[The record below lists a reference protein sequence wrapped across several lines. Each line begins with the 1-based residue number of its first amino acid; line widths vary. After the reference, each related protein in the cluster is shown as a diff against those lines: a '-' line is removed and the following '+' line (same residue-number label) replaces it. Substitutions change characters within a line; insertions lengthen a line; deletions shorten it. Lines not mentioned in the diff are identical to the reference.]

1 VGEGPSFWRYV
12 PPNAVT
18 AASLILGLLAI
29 ESAVGGRPIDAAWW
43 GLLVTLTDKLDGFL
57 ANWLKATSQFGVQL
71 DSLADLL
78 AFGVVPSTI
87 FYAYFTAHP
96 QYGWADGIGA
106 LGLRAICGVYVVA
119 VAIRLARF
127 NVMAAKGQQKHYTG
141 TPSTMTAGMLI
152 SFFLFTLKYASP
164 AASAPEKLDN
174 WHLFGALRTDALIPW
189 LPVTLLLGGAGMLSP
204 LRVPKLGRTFHPAA
218 TALLLAAVFFGY
230 SMGIIR
236 RLPEYLVGGGLYY
249 LGICIAYHL
258 RTKPARD

>member
-1 VGEGPSFWRYV
+1 VSRWRYV

-18 AASLILGLLAI
+18 AASLVLGVLAV
-29 ESAVGGRPIDAAWW
+29 ESAVGGRPVDAAWW
-43 GLLVTLTDKLDGFL
+43 GLVVTLTDKLDGFL

-78 AFGVVPSTI
+78 AFGVVPSTVM
-87 FYAYFTAHP
+87 YAYFAAHP
-96 QYGWADGIGA
+96 QFGWAHGIGG
-106 LGLRAICGVYVVA
+106 LGLRAICGAYVIA

-127 NVMAAKGQQKHYTG
+127 NVMAQKGQQKHYLG
-141 TPSTMTAGMLI
+141 TPSTMTAGVLMA
-152 SFFLFTLKYASP
+152 FFLFTLKYASP
-164 AASAPEKLDN
+164 DASAPEQLDN
-174 WHLFGALRTDALIPW
+174 WRLFGPLHTDALIAW
-189 LPVTLLLGGAGMLSP
+189 LPLTLLIGAAGMLSP

-249 LGICIAYHL
+249 FGICIAYHL
-258 RTKPARD
+258 RTRTPQAA